1 MGAASGRLGSARGS
15 RVAESGPLSWTLK
28 IQKIVG
34 EPPIQVAA
42 ATAPRMF
49 ANPHWLSKLQISS

>member
-1 MGAASGRLGSARGS
+1 MGAATGRLGSARGS

-34 EPPIQVAA
+34 EPPNPGRRGHR
-42 ATAPRMF
+42 APDVREP
-49 ANPHWLSKLQISS
+49 ALAV

>member
-34 EPPIQVAA
+34 EPPNPGRRGHRA
-42 ATAPRMF
+42 RRF